1 METKNSKKVKIEV
14 GKVKPC
20 YIEKYKKEL
29 DKPGENCEE
38 SCDNCE
44 DSCENSKESCDNCR
58 CENEPC
64 KRDLAKEIDE
74 CIEKCQKTP
83 KIDDVND
90 KIDELVKVI
99 EILEKNIIFGS
110 FTAEEKE
117 ACLKNIEK
125 YRSEIKSLEADKKVL
140 VNENLRKME
149 KNNFVD
155 NRETKEQKPYDDAFL
170 ENNKKVVEEYFNIK
184 PHNERR
190 VLTEITKSKNGKTF
204 LLNVDK
210 HNIELSDP
218 ETNILQ
224 LKVNIDFVKEIVNKI
239 LNV

>member
-1 METKNSKKVKIEV
+1 MEEL
-14 GKVKPC
+14 
-20 YIEKYKKEL
+20 KKEL
-29 DKPGENCEE
+29 DKP
-38 SCDNCE
+38 
-44 DSCENSKESCDNCR
+44 CENSKEACDDCKESSDNCKESSDNCKESSDNCKESSDNCR

-64 KRDLAKEIDE
+64 KRDLIKEIDE
-74 CIEKCQKTP
+74 CIEKRQKT
-83 KIDDVND
+83 IDDVND